1 MSSELLI
8 AVSAAFLASLLLTA
22 VIRKVAL
29 ARGVLDVPGSRSSH
43 TLPTPRGGG
52 VAIVLTVLAA
62 IVVLNSCGAMSH
74 TLASALLFGGA
85 LVALVGLADD
95 VRSVSVALRLAV
107 QFVAISWCVWS
118 LGRLPP
124 VNFGIA
130 VVDLGAAG
138 SLAAVIF
145 LVWFLN
151 LYNFM
156 DGIDGIA
163 GVEAVSVMVFAAILM
178 SWQGGMQSIAL
189 LAEVVAASVLG
200 FLVWNWPP
208 AKIFMGDSG
217 SGFLGFCVGAIAWMT
232 IAEDRL
238 SMWVWLILLGV
249 FIVDATLTLLRRW
262 LRGARL
268 AQAHRSH
275 AYQWLSRRCGSHL
288 KVTLGILGVNVFW
301 LDPLAFAAT
310 VRPAFG
316 SLLALIAWTPLV
328 FVAWRCGA
336 GVEESRG

>member
-1 MSSELLI
+1 
-8 AVSAAFLASLLLTA
+8 
-22 VIRKVAL
+22 
-29 ARGVLDVPGSRSSH
+29 
-43 TLPTPRGGG
+43 
-52 VAIVLTVLAA
+52 
-62 IVVLNSCGAMSH
+62 
-74 TLASALLFGGA
+74 
-85 LVALVGLADD
+85 
-95 VRSVSVALRLAV
+95 
-107 QFVAISWCVWS
+107 
-118 LGRLPP
+118 

-217 SGFLGFCVGAIAWMT
+217 SGFLGFCVGAI
-232 IAEDRL
+232 
-238 SMWVWLILLGV
+238 V
-249 FIVDATLTLLRRW
+249 F
-262 LRGARL
+262 
-268 AQAHRSH
+268 
-275 AYQWLSRRCGSHL
+275 RCGS
-288 KVTLGILGVNVFW
+288 
-301 LDPLAFAAT
+301 
-310 VRPAFG
+310 G
-316 SLLALIAWTPLV
+316 S
-328 FVAWRCGA
+328 
-336 GVEESRG
+336 SS